1 MKDGVRPREASAPRV
16 FRRIKKLRGGGSMAV
31 TLREALIAL
40 EVQASRYATLHP
52 DDKELSHAIA
62 DAQAAL
68 AGSAEDAQENLTESV
83 VSDGSKAV
91 PQDVAEE
98 QEETRFRMRYVCPQD
113 GTRWMMEWFCPCND
127 RCPTCDEE
135 IEPFKVED
143 ITSQT

>member
-1 MKDGVRPREASAPRV
+1 
-16 FRRIKKLRGGGSMAV
+16 MAV

-40 EVQASRYATLHP
+40 VAQASRYATLYP
-52 DDKELSHAIA
+52 DDKELGDAIA

-68 AGSAEDAQENLTESV
+68 AGSAEDAQGNLPESKAG
-83 VSDGSKAV
+83 DGRKAV
-91 PQDVAEE
+91 PQGVAEE
-98 QEETRFRMRYVCPQD
+98 QEDTRFRMRYVCPED

>member
-1 MKDGVRPREASAPRV
+1 
-16 FRRIKKLRGGGSMAV
+16 MAV
-31 TLREALIAL
+31 NLREALIAL
-40 EVQASRYATLHP
+40 EIQASRYAALHP
-52 DDKELSHAIA
+52 DDKELGNAVA

-68 AGSAEDAQENLTESV
+68 ADSAEDGQANLPESIAG
-83 VSDGSKAV
+83 DGSKAV
-91 PQDVAEE
+91 PQAVAEE
-98 QEETRFRMRYVCPQD
+98 QEETRFRMRYVCPED

>member
-1 MKDGVRPREASAPRV
+1 
-16 FRRIKKLRGGGSMAV
+16 MAV

-40 EVQASRYATLHP
+40 EHLARRYADLYP
-52 DDKELSHAIA
+52 NDSELSNAIA

-68 AGSAEDAQENLTESV
+68 ADSAENGQANLPGSIA
-83 VSDGSKAV
+83 SDGSKAV
-91 PQDVAEE
+91 PRDVAEE
-98 QEETRFRMRYVCPQD
+98 QEETRFRMRYVCPED